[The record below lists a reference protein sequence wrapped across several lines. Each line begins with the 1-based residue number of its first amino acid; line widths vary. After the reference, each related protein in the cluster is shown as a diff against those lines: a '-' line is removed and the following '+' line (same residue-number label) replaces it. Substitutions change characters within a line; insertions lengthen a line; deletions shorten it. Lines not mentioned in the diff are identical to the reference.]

1 MYVIRLNI
9 EGGNMKIDLDFSI
22 KDNFQKDIEK
32 IELDD
37 CLNRT
42 SSRLSIV
49 NEELIDTINQ
59 TVDVFMCSDDKIKGN
74 VEQLIDN
81 FNHFD
86 QNIAK
91 EIDSNDIVNISKS
104 NANK

>member
-1 MYVIRLNI
+1 
-9 EGGNMKIDLDFSI
+9 MKIDLDFSI
-22 KDNFQKDIEK
+22 KDYFQKDIEK
-32 IELDD
+32 MELDN

-42 SSRLSIV
+42 RSQLSIV
-49 NEELIDTINQ
+49 NEVLIDIINQ
-59 TVDVFMCSDDKIKGN
+59 TVDVFMFSDDKIKGN

-86 QNIAK
+86 QSTAE

-104 NANK
+104 NTKQ

>member
-1 MYVIRLNI
+1 
-9 EGGNMKIDLDFSI
+9 MKIDLDFSI
-22 KDNFQKDIEK
+22 KDYFQKDIEK
-32 IELDD
+32 MELDN

-42 SSRLSIV
+42 RSQLSIV
-49 NEELIDTINQ
+49 NDELIDIINQ
-59 TVDVFMCSDDKIKGN
+59 TVDVFMFSDDKIKGN

-86 QNIAK
+86 QSTAE

-104 NANK
+104 NTKQ

>member
-1 MYVIRLNI
+1 
-9 EGGNMKIDLDFSI
+9 MKIDLDFAI

-32 IELDD
+32 IELDN

-42 SSRLSIV
+42 CSQLSIV
-49 NEELIDTINQ
+49 NEELIDIIYQ
-59 TVDVFMCSDDKIKGN
+59 TVDILKVSDDNIKGN

-91 EIDSNDIVNISKS
+91 EIDSNDIVNISIL
-104 NANK
+104 NG

>member
-1 MYVIRLNI
+1 
-9 EGGNMKIDLDFSI
+9 MKINLDFTI
-22 KDNFQKDIEK
+22 KDNLQKAIEK
-32 IELDD
+32 KELDS

-42 SSRLSIV
+42 CSELTIV
-49 NEELIDTINQ
+49 NEEMIDIINQ
-59 TVDVFMCSDDKIKGN
+59 TIDILKVSDDKIKGN
-74 VEQLIDN
+74 IEQLIDN

-104 NANK
+104 NAKK

>member
-1 MYVIRLNI
+1 
-9 EGGNMKIDLDFSI
+9 MKIDLDFAI

-32 IELDD
+32 IELDN

-42 SSRLSIV
+42 CSQLSIV
-49 NEELIDTINQ
+49 NEELIDIIYQ
-59 TVDVFMCSDDKIKGN
+59 TVDILKVSDDNIKGN

>member
-1 MYVIRLNI
+1 
-9 EGGNMKIDLDFSI
+9 MKIDLDFTI

-32 IELDD
+32 IELDN

-42 SSRLSIV
+42 RSQLSTV
-49 NEELIDTINQ
+49 NDELIDTIIQ
-59 TVDVFMCSDDKIKGN
+59 TVDVLKVSDDTIKGN

-81 FNHFD
+81 FNLFD
-86 QNIAK
+86 QNVAK

-104 NANK
+104 NAKQ

>member
-1 MYVIRLNI
+1 
-9 EGGNMKIDLDFSI
+9 MKIDLDFTI
-22 KDNFQKDIEK
+22 KDNLQKDMEK

-42 SSRLSIV
+42 CSQLSIV
-49 NEELIDTINQ
+49 NEEMIDIINQ
-59 TVDVFMCSDDKIKGN
+59 TVDILKVSDDKIKGN

-91 EIDSNDIVNISKS
+91 EIDSYDIVNISKS
-104 NANK
+104 NAKQ

>member
-1 MYVIRLNI
+1 
-9 EGGNMKIDLDFSI
+9 MKIDLDFTI

-32 IELDD
+32 IELDN

-42 SSRLSIV
+42 CLQLSIV
-49 NEELIDTINQ
+49 NEELIDIIYQ
-59 TVDVFMCSDDKIKGN
+59 TVDDLKVSDDKIKGN

-104 NANK
+104 NAKQ

>member
-1 MYVIRLNI
+1 
-9 EGGNMKIDLDFSI
+9 MKIDLDFAI

-32 IELDD
+32 IELDN

-42 SSRLSIV
+42 CSQLSIV
-49 NEELIDTINQ
+49 NEEMIDIINQ
-59 TVDVFMCSDDKIKGN
+59 IVDVLKVSDDQIKGN

-91 EIDSNDIVNISKS
+91 EIDSNDTVNISKS
-104 NANK
+104 NAKQ

>member
-1 MYVIRLNI
+1 
-9 EGGNMKIDLDFSI
+9 MKIDLDFTI
-22 KDNFQKDIEK
+22 KDYFQKEIEK

-42 SSRLSIV
+42 CSQLSIV
-49 NEELIDTINQ
+49 NEELIDIINQ
-59 TVDVFMCSDDKIKGN
+59 TVDVFMLSDDKIKGN

-91 EIDSNDIVNISKS
+91 EIDNNDIVNISTS
-104 NANK
+104 NAK

>member
-1 MYVIRLNI
+1 
-9 EGGNMKIDLDFSI
+9 MKIDLDFAI

-32 IELDD
+32 IELDN

-42 SSRLSIV
+42 CSQLTIV
-49 NEELIDTINQ
+49 NEEMIDIINQ
-59 TVDVFMCSDDKIKGN
+59 IVDVLKVSDDQIKGN

-91 EIDSNDIVNISKS
+91 EIDSNDTVNISKS
-104 NANK
+104 NAKQ

>member
-1 MYVIRLNI
+1 
-9 EGGNMKIDLDFSI
+9 MKIDLDFRI
-22 KDNFQKDIEK
+22 KDNLQKDMEK

-37 CLNRT
+37 CFNRT
-42 SSRLSIV
+42 RSQLSIV
-49 NEELIDTINQ
+49 NEELIDIINQ
-59 TVDVFMCSDDKIKGN
+59 TIDILKVSDDKIKGN

-81 FNHFD
+81 FKHFD

-104 NANK
+104 NAKQ

>member
-1 MYVIRLNI
+1 
-9 EGGNMKIDLDFSI
+9 MKIDLDFTI

-32 IELDD
+32 IELDN

-42 SSRLSIV
+42 RSQLTIV
-49 NEELIDTINQ
+49 NDELIDIICQ
-59 TVDVFMCSDDKIKGN
+59 TVDILKVSDDTIKGN

-104 NANK
+104 NTKQ

>member
-1 MYVIRLNI
+1 
-9 EGGNMKIDLDFSI
+9 MKIDLDFTI
-22 KDNFQKDIEK
+22 KDNFQKNLEK
-32 IELDD
+32 IELDN

-42 SSRLSIV
+42 CSQLTIV
-49 NEELIDTINQ
+49 NEEMIDIINQ
-59 TVDVFMCSDDKIKGN
+59 TVDVFKVSDDKIKGN

-91 EIDSNDIVNISKS
+91 EIDSNDIVNICKS
-104 NANK
+104 NAKQ

>member
-1 MYVIRLNI
+1 
-9 EGGNMKIDLDFSI
+9 MKIDLDFAI

-42 SSRLSIV
+42 YSQLSIV
-49 NEELIDTINQ
+49 NEELIDIIDQTI
-59 TVDVFMCSDDKIKGN
+59 DVLKVSDDKINGN

-81 FNHFD
+81 FNNFD

>member
-1 MYVIRLNI
+1 
-9 EGGNMKIDLDFSI
+9 MKIDLDFAI
-22 KDNFQKDIEK
+22 KDNFQNDIEK
-32 IELDD
+32 IELDNY
-37 CLNRT
+37 LNRT
-42 SSRLSIV
+42 CSQLSIV
-49 NEELIDTINQ
+49 NEEMIDIINQ
-59 TVDVFMCSDDKIKGN
+59 TVDILKVSDDKIKGN

>member
-1 MYVIRLNI
+1 
-9 EGGNMKIDLDFSI
+9 MKIDLDFTI

-32 IELDD
+32 IELDN

-42 SSRLSIV
+42 CSQLTIV
-49 NEELIDTINQ
+49 NEEMIDIINQ
-59 TVDVFMCSDDKIKGN
+59 TVDVFKVSDDKIKDN

-81 FNHFD
+81 FNRFD

-91 EIDSNDIVNISKS
+91 DIDSNDIVNISKS
-104 NANK
+104 NAKQ

>member
-1 MYVIRLNI
+1 
-9 EGGNMKIDLDFSI
+9 MKIDLDFTI
-22 KDNFQKDIEK
+22 KDNLQKDMEK

-42 SSRLSIV
+42 CSQLSIV
-49 NEELIDTINQ
+49 NEEMIDIINQ
-59 TVDVFMCSDDKIKGN
+59 TVDILKVSDDKIKGN

-104 NANK
+104 NAKQ

>member
-1 MYVIRLNI
+1 
-9 EGGNMKIDLDFSI
+9 MKIDLDFTI
-22 KDNFQKDIEK
+22 KDNLQKDIEK
-32 IELDD
+32 IELDN

-42 SSRLSIV
+42 CSHLSIV
-49 NEELIDTINQ
+49 NDELIDIIDQ
-59 TVDVFMCSDDKIKGN
+59 TVDVLKVSDDKINGN

-104 NANK
+104 NAKQ

>member
-1 MYVIRLNI
+1 
-9 EGGNMKIDLDFSI
+9 MKIDLDFTI
-22 KDNFQKDIEK
+22 KDNLQKDIEK
-32 IELDD
+32 IELDSY
-37 CLNRT
+37 LNRT
-42 SSRLSIV
+42 CSQLSIV
-49 NEELIDTINQ
+49 NEELIDIINQ
-59 TVDVFMCSDDKIKGN
+59 TVDVFMLSDDKIKDN

-104 NANK
+104 NAQQ

>member
-1 MYVIRLNI
+1 
-9 EGGNMKIDLDFSI
+9 MKIDLDFRI
-22 KDNFQKDIEK
+22 KDNFQNDIEK
-32 IELDD
+32 IELDN

-42 SSRLSIV
+42 CSQLSIV
-49 NEELIDTINQ
+49 NEEMIDIINQ
-59 TVDVFMCSDDKIKGN
+59 TVDVFKVSDDKIKGN

-91 EIDSNDIVNISKS
+91 EIDCNDIVNIGKS

>member
-1 MYVIRLNI
+1 
-9 EGGNMKIDLDFSI
+9 MKIDLDFTI

-32 IELDD
+32 IELDN

-42 SSRLSIV
+42 CSQLTIV
-49 NEELIDTINQ
+49 NEEMIDIINQ
-59 TVDVFMCSDDKIKGN
+59 TVDVFKVSDDKIKDN

-81 FNHFD
+81 FNRFD

-91 EIDSNDIVNISKS
+91 DIDSKDIVNISKS
-104 NANK
+104 NAKQ

>member
-1 MYVIRLNI
+1 
-9 EGGNMKIDLDFSI
+9 MKIDLDFRI

-32 IELDD
+32 IELDN

-42 SSRLSIV
+42 CSQLSIV
-49 NEELIDTINQ
+49 NEEMIDIIDQ
-59 TVDVFMCSDDKIKGN
+59 TVDVLKDSDDKIKGN

-91 EIDSNDIVNISKS
+91 EIDSNDIFNIGKS
-104 NANK
+104 NAKK

>member
-1 MYVIRLNI
+1 
-9 EGGNMKIDLDFSI
+9 MKIDLDFTI
-22 KDNFQKDIEK
+22 KDNLQKDIEK
-32 IELDD
+32 IELDSY
-37 CLNRT
+37 LNRT
-42 SSRLSIV
+42 CSQLSIV
-49 NEELIDTINQ
+49 NEELIEIINQ
-59 TVDVFMCSDDKIKGN
+59 TVDVFMLSDDKIKDN

-104 NANK
+104 NAKK

>member
-1 MYVIRLNI
+1 
-9 EGGNMKIDLDFSI
+9 MKIDLDFRI
-22 KDNFQKDIEK
+22 KDYFQKDIEW
-32 IELDD
+32 IELDN

-42 SSRLSIV
+42 CSQLTIV
-49 NEELIDTINQ
+49 NEEMIDIINQ
-59 TVDVFMCSDDKIKGN
+59 TVDILKGSDDKIKGN

-104 NANK
+104 NAKQ

>member
-1 MYVIRLNI
+1 
-9 EGGNMKIDLDFSI
+9 MKIDLDFTI
-22 KDNFQKDIEK
+22 KENLQKDIEK
-32 IELDD
+32 IELDSY
-37 CLNRT
+37 LNRT
-42 SSRLSIV
+42 CSQLSIV
-49 NEELIDTINQ
+49 NEELIEIINQ
-59 TVDVFMCSDDKIKGN
+59 TVDVFMLSDDKIKGN

-104 NANK
+104 NAKK

>member
-1 MYVIRLNI
+1 
-9 EGGNMKIDLDFSI
+9 MKIDLDFTI

-32 IELDD
+32 IELDN

-42 SSRLSIV
+42 YSQLSIV
-49 NEELIDTINQ
+49 NDELIDIINQ
-59 TVDVFMCSDDKIKGN
+59 TVDVFKVSDEKIKGN
-74 VEQLIDN
+74 VEQLLGN

-91 EIDSNDIVNISKS
+91 EIDSNEIVNISKS

>member
-1 MYVIRLNI
+1 
-9 EGGNMKIDLDFSI
+9 MKIDLDFTI

-32 IELDD
+32 IELDN

-42 SSRLSIV
+42 HSPLTIV
-49 NEELIDTINQ
+49 NVEMIDIINQ
-59 TVDVFMCSDDKIKGN
+59 TLDVLKVSDDKIKGN

-104 NANK
+104 NAKQ

>member
-1 MYVIRLNI
+1 
-9 EGGNMKIDLDFSI
+9 MKIDLDFTI
-22 KDNFQKDIEK
+22 KDNLQKDMEK

-42 SSRLSIV
+42 CSQLSIV
-49 NEELIDTINQ
+49 NEELIDIIDQ
-59 TVDVFMCSDDKIKGN
+59 TVDVFKVSDDKIKDN

-91 EIDSNDIVNISKS
+91 KIDSNDIVDISKS
-104 NANK
+104 NAKQ